1 MNSRL
6 KFHISRHM
14 ALRMTERGVSLEH
27 AKNVV
32 HYGDAQDKPNQKGL
46 NGGKVK
52 IFSKTDCGKKL
63 VVVAELKNNDCWL
76 MTSYYED

>member
-6 KFHISRHM
+6 KFHVSRHM
-14 ALRMTERGVSLEH
+14 AVRMAERGVSLEH

-32 HYGDAQDKPNQKGL
+32 HYGDAQDKPDQRGL

-52 IFSKTDCGKKL
+52 IFTKVDGVRKL